1 MEGMSGT
8 VGITG
13 TGRVGTEA
21 NIVGRALGA
30 SLMTGDAA
38 AGPEEDAG
46 LRAAAGFK
54 LVKSDGADNEETL
67 GAELGT
73 SEGLS
78 LGTPAGACA

>member
-1 MEGMSGT
+1 M

-21 NIVGRALGA
+21 NTVGRALGA
-30 SLMTGDAA
+30 SLMTGTTA
-38 AGPEEDAG
+38 AGPAEDAG
-46 LRAAAGFK
+46 FRAAAGFK
-54 LVKSDGADNEETL
+54 LVKSDGAVNEETL

-78 LGTPAGACA
+78 LAMPAGACA